1 MTRFLASLALALSM
15 LPIAALQAQA
25 PKAYKTAYVDMEKVF
40 EGYYKT
46 VQANI
51 TFATEKRDFLARLKL
66 MRDELKPLEEKAK
79 TLRAQMK
86 DDLVPG
92 AKEDAA
98 REYRILMER
107 GAAKQQEYMRFR
119 QTGRAQVEK
128 KRMEA
133 EGALIKDLS
142 EFIRKYCEMNGY
154 DIVYD
159 INGKSLNRMPVLLVY
174 PKELEITDELAKAVN
189 LGHEEEL
196 KKAREELK
204 KIEDGLAEDLD
215 DK

>member
-1 MTRFLASLALALSM
+1 M
-15 LPIAALQAQA
+15 Q
-25 PKAYKTAYVDMEKVF
+25 
-40 EGYYKT
+40 
-46 VQANI
+46 
-51 TFATEKRDFLARLKL
+51 
-66 MRDELKPLEEKAK
+66 DELKPLEEKAK
-79 TLRAQMK
+79 KLRAQMA
-86 DDLVPG
+86 DDLIPG
-92 AKEDAA
+92 GKENAT

-119 QTGRAQVEK
+119 QTGRAKVEK
-128 KRMEA
+128 KRMES

-174 PKELEITDELAKAVN
+174 PKELEITAELAKAVN
-189 LGHEEEL
+189 RGHEEER
-196 KKAREELK
+196 KKAEEELK

-215 DK
+215 DN

>member
-66 MRDELKPLEEKAK
+66 MRDELKPLEE
-79 TLRAQMK
+79 K